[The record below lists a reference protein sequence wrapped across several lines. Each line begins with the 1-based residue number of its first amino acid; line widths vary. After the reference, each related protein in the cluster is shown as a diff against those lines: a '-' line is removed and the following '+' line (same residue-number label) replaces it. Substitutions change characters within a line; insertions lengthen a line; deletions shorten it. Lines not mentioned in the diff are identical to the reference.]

1 MKTVI
6 QGEGPSIDWTK
17 DHSANFALRVY
28 NALRS
33 FMCSAL
39 LKFPLHYHALL
50 LFALHYNIFD

>member
-28 NALRS
+28 NALQW
-33 FMCSAL
+33 FYVHCIA
-39 LKFPLHYHALL
+39 
-50 LFALHYNIFD
+50 